1 MLHPPLNLW
10 SCGQREE
17 AAAHNSTG
25 QIKIKQS
32 IGVFSKPLE
41 IQMRQ
46 ILTLCGAVNAAP
58 ALARR
63 IRSAHATCAPPAPQR
78 HRIFS

>member
-41 IQMRQ
+41 IQMRLNSGVGEKPSSADASKAIATWQ
-46 ILTLCGAVNAAP
+46 QSRAA
-58 ALARR
+58 
-63 IRSAHATCAPPAPQR
+63 
-78 HRIFS
+78 

>member
-41 IQMRQ
+41 IQMRLYMTAACLRPCASSPVRWC
-46 ILTLCGAVNAAP
+46 LTD
-58 ALARR
+58 
-63 IRSAHATCAPPAPQR
+63 
-78 HRIFS
+78 